1 MIVVASIGLALATST
16 AEAGEYLSGFGFA
29 ISVPDVYLVLTRAE
43 VQQNAALFLDPDA
56 AEGVGEIP
64 GTMRQEVYRRVEA
77 GELEIFYRTA
87 GFDRSFVDNVNVMI
101 QQAELPNG
109 PTQLEAVCRLLP
121 GEFSRLFGRPVGL
134 DGCEMRSV
142 AGRPALYLF
151 FDGALPGTKTLQ
163 YQIQRGAGETLILT
177 ATAADTNISR
187 MMGEFE
193 SMVASIRAR

>member
-1 MIVVASIGLALATST
+1 MWIGLALATSG
-16 AEAGEYLSGFGFA
+16 AEAGEHLSGFGFV
-29 ISVPDVYLVLTRAE
+29 ISVPDVYLVLTRDE
-43 VQQNAALFLDPDA
+43 VQRNAAFFLEPGDA
-56 AEGVGEIP
+56 AGLEKIP
-64 GTMRQEVYRRVEA
+64 GTMRQEVYERVEA

-87 GFDRSFVDNVNVMI
+87 GFGHSFVDNVNVMI
-101 QQAELPNG
+101 QQAELPGG
-109 PTQLEAVCRLLP
+109 PRQLEVVCRLLP

-142 AGRPALYLF
+142 AGLPALYLL

-163 YQIQRGAGETLILT
+163 YQIQRRAGETLILT

-193 SMVASIRAR
+193 SMVSSIRAR